1 MLRDKPSGEREW
13 KIAKVL
19 RPLAQGP
26 LTGRQAQVVAGLLG
40 MRLSTVYRLR
50 SWFLKGQEGYSYDL

>member
-19 RPLAQGP
+19 RLLAQGP
-26 LTGRQAQVVAGLLG
+26 LTGSQAQVVAGLLG
-40 MRLSTVYRLR
+40 MHPSTVCRLR
-50 SWFLKGQEGYSYDL
+50 SRFLKGLNGHSHDL